1 MSYTVKKLA
10 KLSGVSP
17 RTLRFYDEIGLLKP
31 AYYGDNTYRYYEEE
45 QLLMLQQILFFR
57 ELGFPLNDI
66 QGFISRPDFDK
77 IETLIV
83 HKSTLQKSL
92 EKTETLIKTI
102 NKTLSH
108 LRGETKMHGTE
119 IYEGLHSKIE
129 KAIEE
134 FSREH
139 KKALIDDSVMTQL
152 DIEVMEKAE
161 EKLKDWKLA
170 DFATYQAD
178 GEEILKAFVIAIEKN
193 LEPNSLEV
201 QSLVNDHYQWST
213 HMSGMITKE
222 AYYNGYSTPSAC
234 SPHLPDY
241 YRSFHPKLMD
251 YLLEAMKVFAQCA
264 LS

>member
-10 KLSGVSP
+10 KLSSVSP

-31 AYYGDNTYRYYEEE
+31 AYYGDNNYRYYEEE

-66 QGFISRPDFDK
+66 QGFISRLDFDK
-77 IETLIV
+77 IETLIT

-102 NKTLSH
+102 NKTLAH

-119 IYEGLHSKIE
+119 IYEGFHSKIAN
-129 KAIEE
+129 AIEE

-139 KKALIDDSVMTQL
+139 KKVLLEENVMTQVE
-152 DIEVMEKAE
+152 IEVMEKAE
-161 EKLKDWKLA
+161 EKLKSWGMG
-170 DFATYQAD
+170 DFAKHQAE
-178 GEEILKAFVIAIEKN
+178 GEDILKAFVMAIEKN

-201 QSLVNDHYQWST
+201 QALVNNHYQWFTRMGGDIS
-213 HMSGMITKE
+213 KK
-222 AYYNGYSTPSAC
+222 AYYKGYATPSAC
-234 SPHLPDY
+234 SPQLPDY
-241 YRSFHPKLMD
+241 YHGFHPKLMD
-251 YLLEAMKVFAQCA
+251 YLLEAMKVFAMPA